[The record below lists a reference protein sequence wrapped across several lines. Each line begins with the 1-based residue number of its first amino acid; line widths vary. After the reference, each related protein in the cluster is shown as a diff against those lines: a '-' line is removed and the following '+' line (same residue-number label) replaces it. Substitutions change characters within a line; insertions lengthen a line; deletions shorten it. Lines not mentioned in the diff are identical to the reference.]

1 MDIAGKKA
9 VVIGGTSGIGR
20 ATSLMLAE
28 RGASVI
34 AVSRDPSKADDVA
47 SLVKLAALDTRETPE
62 VEAFFAAR
70 GDIDIL
76 VNAATGGSRSF
87 GPFLEMDV
95 NGFKGSFDKLW
106 GYANVVRYGAPTVCD
121 TLAVSFWSAAAQ
133 RASRSPAKFHCL
145 LSAGRLRP
153 LPNPLLPK
161 SHQNVSMWCHP
172 ELSTRRWWRW
182 PGMTGPIITK
192 NVTKNHL
199 IKRPGVAKEVAMGI
213 LFAIENDFIT
223 GTTIDVDGGWLAAQA

>member
-28 RGASVI
+28 RGASVT
-34 AVSRDPSKADDVA
+34 AVSRDPSKADDLA
-47 SLVKLAALDTRETPE
+47 ALVKLAALDTRETPE

-106 GYANVVRYGAPTVCD
+106 GYANVVRYGAPKVCD
-121 TLAVSFWSAAAQ
+121 TGCIVLVSG
-133 RASRSPAKFHCL
+133 SPARKPKPGQIS
-145 LSAGRLRP
+145 LSSVGGAVEAFTKSIAAEIAPKRINVVSPGIIDTPMVALAGDDRD
-153 LPNPLLPK
+153 K
-161 SHQNVSMWCHP
+161 HY
-172 ELSTRRWWRW
+172 
-182 PGMTGPIITK
+182 K
-192 NVTKNHL
+192 NVTKSHL
-199 IKRPGVAKEVAMGI
+199 IKRPGMAKEVAMGI
-213 LFAIENDFIT
+213 LFAIENDFNT

>member
-28 RGASVI
+28 RGASVT
-34 AVSRDPSKADDVA
+34 AVSRDPTKAGDLPA
-47 SLVKLAALDTRETPE
+47 LIELAALDSRETPA
-62 VEAFFAAR
+62 VEAFFAAH

-95 NGFKGSFDKLW
+95 NGFKASFDKLW
-106 GYANVVRYGAPTVCD
+106 GYANVVRYGVPRVCD
-121 TLAVSFWSAAAQ
+121 TGCIVLVSG
-133 RASRSPAKFHCL
+133 SPARKPKPGQIS
-145 LSAGRLRP
+145 LSSVGGAVEAFAKSIAAEIAPKRINVVSPGIIDTPMVALAGNDRT
-153 LPNPLLPK
+153 N
-161 SHQNVSMWCHP
+161 HYN
-172 ELSTRRWWRW
+172 
-182 PGMTGPIITK
+182 
-192 NVTKNHL
+192 NVTKSHL
-199 IKRPGVAKEVAMGI
+199 IKRPGSAQEVAMGI

>member
-1 MDIAGKKA
+1 MDIVGKKA

-47 SLVKLAALDTRETPE
+47 ALIELAALDTRDTPA
-62 VEAFFAAR
+62 VEAFFAAQ

-95 NGFKGSFDKLW
+95 DGFKGSFDKLW
-106 GYANVVRYGAPTVCD
+106 GYANV
-121 TLAVSFWSAAAQ
+121 
-133 RASRSPAKFHCL
+133 CL
-145 LSAGRLRP
+145 LYTSPSPRDVEESRMPSSA
-153 LPNPLLPK
+153 
-161 SHQNVSMWCHP
+161 
-172 ELSTRRWWRW
+172 
-182 PGMTGPIITK
+182 
-192 NVTKNHL
+192 
-199 IKRPGVAKEVAMGI
+199 
-213 LFAIENDFIT
+213 
-223 GTTIDVDGGWLAAQA
+223 